1 MYKCK
6 VIVNIF
12 KAKRKTITEKITI
25 RRIIKNIYIRN
36 LGIEEK
42 KKSEQIR
49 NNFVSGGKKK
59 NKEKMN
65 SKEKKNSKEKNEN

>member
-42 KKSEQIR
+42 KKSE
-49 NNFVSGGKKK
+49 
-59 NKEKMN
+59 
-65 SKEKKNSKEKNEN
+65 

>member
-6 VIVNIF
+6 VVVNIF